1 MNIYCLKDNL
11 SFLRPADLG
20 SLMRLFSRK
29 TIKCTVQ
36 MDSFNSYQDK
46 ICVKFPRLS
55 QLFSLYDKS
64 QFQMVEI
71 DSFLHTLICLLQ
83 NSVLCESTFH
93 SLIQILKNLDS
104 QHKVVR
110 KQSQTICPMA
120 LSQEYTSLVLHWQR
134 RKKGSENSWVPGISS
149 SPIQSEYTSAS
160 QSLDC
165 RSRLYSLVACCGADQ
180 PMMSCMCF
188 STHLASSA
196 PLQQH
201 NFSTLTHRGTGA
213 SQLPLAAYN
222 SGLVKWAALALRPQS
237 LNESHDSIYS

>member
-11 SFLRPADLG
+11 SFLRPTDLG

-36 MDSFNSYQDK
+36 MDNFNSYQDK

-55 QLFSLYDKS
+55 QLFSLYAKS

-83 NSVLCESTFH
+83 NSVLCESAFH

-120 LSQEYTSLVLHWQR
+120 LSQEYPSLVLHWQR
-134 RKKGSENSWVPGISS
+134 GKKGSENSWVPGISS

-160 QSLDC
+160 QGTLFRLSFQTVFIGSLLWC
-165 RSRLYSLVACCGADQ
+165 WPA
-180 PMMSCMCF
+180 
-188 STHLASSA
+188 
-196 PLQQH
+196 
-201 NFSTLTHRGTGA
+201 
-213 SQLPLAAYN
+213 
-222 SGLVKWAALALRPQS
+222 
-237 LNESHDSIYS
+237 HDVPHVFFHSFVLICIPPTA